1 MKLIHTAKQKSNQFK
16 RKNNPKSNY
25 VKSSQRRVK
34 RRKLMG

>member
-1 MKLIHTAKQKSNQFK
+1 MKLVHKGKQKSNQFK
-16 RKNNPKSNY
+16 RKNNPKSAY